1 MALMSWSDKLSVNI
15 REIDE
20 QHKRLVG
27 MVNELHDAMS
37 SGKGKE
43 AMGAILTGL
52 VQYVA
57 SHFATEERHMK
68 AHSYPGYLA
77 HKAEHD
83 KLTKKALELQQQFQ
97 EGKPVLT
104 VALMGFLKDWLSSH
118 ILGTDM
124 KYGPYLNGKGVV

>member
-1 MALMSWSDKLSVNI
+1 MALMNWSDKLSVNI

-20 QHKRLVG
+20 QHKKLVT
-27 MVNELHDAMS
+27 MVNELHEAMS

-43 AMGAILTGL
+43 VIGKILTGL

-57 SHFATEERHMK
+57 SHFATEERFMK
-68 AHSYPGYLA
+68 THSFPGYLA

-97 EGKPVLT
+97 EGKPVIT
-104 VALMGFLKDWLSSH
+104 VEVMGFLKDWLSSH
-118 ILGTDM
+118 ILGTD
-124 KYGPYLNGKGVV
+124 KNYAPYLNGKGVV